1 MQFRKIMEEDE
12 EQLFVLQREYK
23 KDIREEVPDATSM
36 TKLIDAIKT
45 GRILFYGCEED
56 GKLVAMCS
64 VCINFSTFNYGSSGV
79 IEDFYIVKECRHK
92 GLARK
97 LVRYA
102 YDESGV
108 STMTVGCADCDIKM
122 YNSLGFKVSLGNM
135 LAYE

>member
-64 VCINFSTFNYGSSGV
+64 VCINFLKGSER
-79 IEDFYIVKECRHK
+79 I
-92 GLARK
+92 
-97 LVRYA
+97 
-102 YDESGV
+102 
-108 STMTVGCADCDIKM
+108 
-122 YNSLGFKVSLGNM
+122 
-135 LAYE
+135 

>member
-79 IEDFYIVKECRHK
+79 FEDFYIVKECRHK

-135 LAYE
+135 LVYE